1 MSIKVNHSHQEI
13 GTLRDEA
20 EKYLGKHLIINDLH
34 VPGVDRDV
42 EDVVLNTHGRLI
54 LVTSEIE
61 LYPYLQEGTK
71 YKEKFGPVRDPQ
83 TTFAFQAQY
92 GFPTVSVVLPGQEDA
107 IAVVKKMMTQDA
119 RDLPWSAAL
128 EELGLDRRQFK
139 NFAEV
144 ADGILITR
152 NNAHIQFADVDLEE
166 ELEYDITEQPKDNVK
181 NLNASLRLSR
191 STRSALR
198 EVLPNLL
205 ATEGQPTVLPMG
217 RRRTGN

>member
-1 MSIKVNHSHQEI
+1 MTTNGHDFEADFTRIY
-13 GTLRDEA
+13 DEHA
-20 EKYLGKHLIINDLH
+20 KAVYRHCYF
-34 VPGVDRDV
+34 
-42 EDVVLNTHGRLI
+42 RLLDEQAAQDI
-54 LVTSEIE
+54 
-61 LYPYLQEGTK
+61 LQEGTK
-71 YKEKFGPVRDPQ
+71 YKEKFGRARDPQ

-107 IAVVKKMMTQDA
+107 IAVVKKMITQDG

-152 NNAHIQFADVDLEE
+152 NNAHIQFADVELEE
-166 ELEYDITEQPKDNVK
+166 ELEYDVAEQPKDNVK

-205 ATEGQPTVLPMG
+205 AAEGQPTVLPMG